1 MLSLFLILLYA
12 LPLIGLISSLV
23 PQVSLDSGSCWGCRP
38 FMTGNFHS
46 SSTPMPTLKSVYLC
60 GSVIYSLFKAQ
71 LMVPVTR
78 ANNMSAIF
86 GTPPA
91 SVAPST
97 HASYPISYPWSCMF
111 TFLPNI
117 SQRHFF
123 FFSLQ
128 SLPLLESLIHTF
140 LLSLVFCFKISPTG
154 LLNSCVSPFLSFLNP
169 TAKFVPPET

>member
-1 MLSLFLILLYA
+1 MLCPLLVSSLLLSHKYLSLDA
-12 LPLIGLISSLV
+12 
-23 PQVSLDSGSCWGCRP
+23 GSCWGCRP
-38 FMTGNFHS
+38 FMTGKFHS
-46 SSTPMPTLKSVYLC
+46 SSTPTPTLKSVYLC

-86 GTPPA
+86 DTPPA
-91 SVAPST
+91 LVAPST
-97 HASYPISYPWSCMF
+97 HTSYPISCPWSCMF

-117 SQRHFF
+117 SQRHL

-128 SLPLLESLIHTF
+128 SLPLLESLIQTF
-140 LLSLVFCFKISPTG
+140 LLSLVFCFRISPTD

-169 TAKFVPPET
+169 TAKLVPPET